1 MRDKFSSLVGT
12 FAMNTILGFIISLH
26 VATVIQI
33 ISIVRNLAINNWN
46 NYKMM
51 LFDINVI
58 LVLLMVEYL
67 AVFIVISI
75 IRNEYRKL

>member
-12 FAMNTILGFIISLH
+12 FAMNTIFGFIISLH